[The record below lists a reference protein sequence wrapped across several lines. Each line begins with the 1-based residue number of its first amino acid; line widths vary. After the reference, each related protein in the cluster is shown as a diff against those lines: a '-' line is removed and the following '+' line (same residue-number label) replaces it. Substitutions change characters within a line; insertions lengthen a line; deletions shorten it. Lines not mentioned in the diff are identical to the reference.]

1 MPDLQIVWQPSVFAQ
16 YSAGITLTGALARG
30 GAESMSDILL
40 RPDEPPRDLPPDLRQ
55 AVRKALSATHCLT
68 PPPSYDNHYWRE
80 EREALANCA
89 VWQAARTY
97 RAEMGISREAFA
109 LLCAKRAINAEWQ
122 RLCERDRMVVQMPV
136 NAEAGDEVEFED
148 GDALEAIEENLLRG
162 QVQEALMRLSP
173 EERQLLEW
181 HFGEE
186 ASEREIAKRLG
197 KSKTWVHKQL
207 EAIIGRLRSFLLGDS
222 NEDSEKRDGFE

>member
-30 GAESMSDILL
+30 GGGEHERHPS
-40 RPDEPPRDLPPDLRQ
+40 PPRRATPRPSTRSTPGSTQ
-55 AVRKALSATHCLT
+55 STLSNHCLT

-80 EREALANCA
+80 EREALVNCA

-109 LLCAKRAINAEWQ
+109 LLCAKRAIYAEWQ
-122 RLCERDRMVVQMPV
+122 RLCERDRMVVRTPV
-136 NAEAGDEVEFED
+136 DTETGEEVEFED

>member
-16 YSAGITLTGALARG
+16 YSSGITLTGTLARG
-30 GAESMSDILL
+30 GDMNDILF
-40 RPDEPPRDLPPDLRQ
+40 RSDDPPSDLPPDLHR

-97 RAEMGISREAFA
+97 RAEMGISREPFA
-109 LLCAKRAINAEWQ
+109 LLCAKRAIYAEWQ

-136 NAEAGDEVEFED
+136 NAETGDEVEFED
-148 GDALEAIEENLLRG
+148 AEAFEAFEENLLCG
-162 QVQEALMRLSP
+162 QVQEALTRLSP